1 MQKFSE
7 VIYKRPEQEEVKA
20 ELTKLLEEFKAAKT
34 PEEAFAVFKRYDEYG
49 NSVSA
54 MSAVAYIRNSMDTTD
69 EFYDKEKAYFDEVEP
84 VLQEITQQFGLAL
97 VGSPHR
103 AVMEKEFGTLMFR
116 NVEMQL
122 KTFSPE
128 IIADLQEENK
138 LCTEYDKLL
147 ASAQIAFRGET
158 YTLAQMGPFHEDPDR
173 AARKEART
181 AYTAWYMKQ
190 SETLDRIF
198 DDLVKVRDRIA
209 KKLGYQ
215 SFTEVGYYRMTRN
228 CYDEKMVSV
237 FREQIQKHIVPVSER
252 LKAEK
257 AKRIG
262 VERVTVYDDALDF
275 LSGNAKPQGTPDDI
289 FAHGKKM
296 YHELSPETAEFFDY
310 MLERDLFDVL
320 TRKGKSGG
328 GYCYPMSALKMPF
341 IFANFNGT
349 SGDIDVLTHEAGH
362 AFAFYRAFDI
372 YPSDLQSGGYETA
385 EVHSMS
391 MEFFTWPWME
401 GFFGGQTNK
410 YRYAHLSGALTFLP
424 YGTMVDEFQ
433 HHIYANPG
441 WTPARRNECWLEL
454 EAKYRPYLDQDF
466 DFYREGRR
474 WQAQSHIYERP
485 FYYIDYCLAQ
495 AMALAFWAESQ
506 KDFGAAWKKYLQ
518 FVGLAGTK
526 TFTDLVAGAN
536 LQSPFAE
543 GCLNAVASAAAE
555 WLDSNPVED
564 K

>member
-1 MQKFSE
+1 MKFSE
-7 VIYKRPEQEEVKA
+7 VTYKRPILEEVKA
-20 ELTKLLEEFKAAKT
+20 ELTRLLEAFKAAKT
-34 PEEAFAVFKRYDEYG
+34 PEEAFAVYKRCDEYG

-54 MSAVAYIRNSMDTTD
+54 MGAVAYIRNSMDTTD
-69 EFYDKEKAYFDEVEP
+69 EFYNKEKAYFDEVGPEI
-84 VLQEITQQFGLAL
+84 QEYGQKLNLAL
-97 VGSPHR
+97 VESPHR
-103 AVMEKEFGTLMFR
+103 AAMEKEFGKLMFL
-116 NVEMQL
+116 NTEMEL

-128 IIADLQEENK
+128 IIADLQEENR

-147 ASAQIAFRGET
+147 ASAQIEFRGKT
-158 YTLAQMGPFHEDPDR
+158 YTLAQMGPFHEDTDR
-173 AARKEART
+173 ATRKEAR
-181 AYTAWYMKQ
+181 AAATAWFMEQ
-190 SETLDRIF
+190 REALDRIF
-198 DDLVKVRDRIA
+198 DELVRLRDTMA
-209 KKLGYQ
+209 KKLGYA
-215 SFTEVGYYRMTRN
+215 SFTELGYYRMTRN
-228 CYDEKMVSV
+228 CYDETMVDV
-237 FREQIQKHIVPVSER
+237 FRQQIQKHIVPVSER

-296 YHELSPETAEFFDY
+296 YTELSPETAEFFDY
-310 MLERDLFDVL
+310 MLECDLFDVL
-320 TRKGKSGG
+320 TRKGKSPG
-328 GYCYPMSALKMPF
+328 GYCYSIGALKMPF

-362 AFAFYRAFDI
+362 AFAGYNAFDI
-372 YPSDLQSGGYETA
+372 YPSALQDYSSETA

-401 GFFGGQTNK
+401 GFFGAQTGK
-410 YRYAHLSGALTFLP
+410 YRYAHLAGALTFLP

-454 EAKYRPYLDQDF
+454 EAKYRPYLDLDF

-474 WQAQSHIYERP
+474 WQAQAHIYERP

-495 AMALAFWAESQ
+495 TMALAFWAEAQ
-506 KDFGAAWKKYLQ
+506 KDFKAAWAKYLQ
-518 FVGLAGTK
+518 FLKLAGTK

-536 LQSPFAE
+536 LPSPFAE
-543 GCLNAVASAAAE
+543 GCLNTVASAAAK
-555 WLDSNPVED
+555 WLDENPVED
-564 K
+564 Q